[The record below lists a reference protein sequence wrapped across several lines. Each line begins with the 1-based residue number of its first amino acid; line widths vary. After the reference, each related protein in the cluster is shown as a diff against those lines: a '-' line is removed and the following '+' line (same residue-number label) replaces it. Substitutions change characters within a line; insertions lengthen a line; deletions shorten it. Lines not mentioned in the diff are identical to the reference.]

1 MLAETAFRGPLENDA
16 SGFDAVVVP
25 TRASPPIPLESPA
38 MPEDGAQVRHDKVGA
53 GRLLLA
59 FLRLGL
65 TAFGGPAM
73 VAYIRELAVRRK
85 GWVPA
90 DTFQRGVALCQSIP
104 GATAM
109 QVAAYTGLRA
119 GGPLGAVAAFV
130 GFGLPAFVLMVALA
144 AGYQATHSIAPVMA
158 AFRGLQAVVVALV
171 ANAAV
176 SFGRSG
182 IKGWRE
188 GFLAAAAAAFLAAGG
203 SPFLAIPGAAV
214 AGCLLLPRVPERPR
228 QIASSLGMGHLRPA
242 LVVAAGFAACLVVL
256 ALADCRLFDL
266 AVLMAR
272 IDLFA
277 FGGGYA
283 SVPIMLH
290 EIVVA
295 RHWMDAKTFMDGIAL
310 GQATP
315 GPIVITATFVGYQL
329 AGLAGAIVATV
340 AVFSPSLIILLGAVP
355 FLDRLQGSETVQ
367 RALQGILASF
377 VGLLFAVGLR
387 FALAAAWQPLSAALA
402 LAAFTALRAKVD
414 VLWVVIAGAVLGALL
429 L

>member
-1 MLAETAFRGPLENDA
+1 
-16 SGFDAVVVP
+16 
-25 TRASPPIPLESPA
+25 
-38 MPEDGAQVRHDKVGA
+38 MPQDIGSLPQDRVGA

-90 DTFQRGVALCQSIP
+90 DKFARGVALCQTIP

-119 GGPLGAVAAFV
+119 GGPRGAVAAFV

-144 AGYQATHSIAPVMA
+144 ALYQAAHGVPQVVAT
-158 AFRGLQAVVVALV
+158 FRGLQAVVVALV
-171 ANAAV
+171 TNAAV
-176 SFGRSG
+176 SFGRSS

-188 GFLAAAAAAFLAAGG
+188 GFLAAAAAAFLVAGG
-203 SPFLAIPGAAV
+203 SPLLAIPGAAL
-214 AGCLLLPRVPERPR
+214 AGWLLLPALADSSR
-228 QIASSLGMGHLRPA
+228 QSAGSASVRHLRPA
-242 LVVAAGFAACLVVL
+242 LLATAGLAACLVVL
-256 ALADCRLFDL
+256 ALANRRLFDL

-290 EIVVA
+290 EVVEV
-295 RHWMDAKTFMDGIAL
+295 RHWMDARTFMDGIAL
-310 GQATP
+310 GQVTP
-315 GPIVITATFVGYQL
+315 GPIVITATFVGFQL
-329 AGLAGAIVATV
+329 AGLAGAVIATV
-340 AVFSPSLIILLGAVP
+340 AVFSPSLIVLLGTVP
-355 FLDRLQGSETVQ
+355 FLDRMQGSEAVR

-377 VGLLFAVGLR
+377 VGLLCAVALR
-387 FALAAAWQPLSAALA
+387 FALATGWQPVSAAVA
-402 LAAFTALRAKVD
+402 LAAFVALRAKAA
-414 VLWVVIAGAVLGALL
+414 VLWVVVAGAVLGALL